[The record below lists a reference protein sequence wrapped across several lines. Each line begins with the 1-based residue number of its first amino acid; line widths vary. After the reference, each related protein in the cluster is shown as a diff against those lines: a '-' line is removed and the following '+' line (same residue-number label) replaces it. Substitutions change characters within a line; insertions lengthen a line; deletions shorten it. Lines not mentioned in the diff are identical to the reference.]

1 MGITIARPCAQ
12 RVHGMFVGIDH
23 YERVWPA
30 NRLELRGCANDAR
43 HLAKAAAPAL
53 EPDPIVLTNA
63 EATRRSILDGIEDV
77 TATAEDGDLFLLF
90 CACHGVARYGEFLL
104 LPADH
109 DPRRFLGTTLLFQDI
124 ANVLGSRDRV
134 NSLVIVDAC
143 QSGAIGYDPS
153 SHNRGNLSG
162 IMMAA
167 SPLEI
172 SKEEEFEHLGR
183 VHGVF
188 AYWLMRKFEETF
200 AEDGPGG
207 ATIAEIFGYAY
218 SGTKHFTQNQQHPIC
233 VGTLPA
239 SLRIERRSSKRGSEP
254 SAGAA

>member
-1 MGITIARPCAQ
+1 MKAAGPEARY
-12 RVHGMFVGIDH
+12 VHGMFVGIDG
-23 YERVWPA
+23 YERLQPSV
-30 NRLELRGCANDAR
+30 RLNLRGCANDAE
-43 HLAKAAAPAL
+43 HLARAAAPVL
-53 EPDPIVLTNA
+53 ESEPIVLTNEGA
-63 EATRRSILDGIEDV
+63 DRHAILDGIEAV
-77 TATAEDGDLFLLF
+77 ISKVEEGDLFLLF
-90 CACHGVARYGEFLL
+90 CACHGVARYGEFFL

-124 ANVLGSRDRV
+124 ANALGSKPDV
-134 NSLVIVDAC
+134 HSLVLIDAC

-153 SHNRGNLSG
+153 SHNRGNLSS

-172 SKEEEFEHLGR
+172 SKEEEFGHLDR

-200 AEDGPGG
+200 APDGPGG
-207 ATIAEIFGYAY
+207 ATIAEIFDYAY
-218 SGTKHFTQNQQHPIC
+218 SGTKDLTQNRQHPIC

-239 SLRIERRSSKRGSEP
+239 SLRIVRSRREGGT
-254 SAGAA
+254 AQ